1 MSFFEVGHLFLDEK
15 LCIEFLLDHGC
26 LYTQR
31 RCSSCAS
38 EMRLMNTRGSWRC
51 ESRRCNQQT
60 SIRANSFF
68 SRSKLPCSKILAMA
82 YFWVHRSKTTQ
93 ICTMTGL
100 SPNTVCDFQMHF
112 RQLVAENLREVGTVI
127 GGEGITVEI
136 DESKLGKRKYNRGHH
151 VEGVWVVGGIER
163 TPEKRM
169 FVVPVLNRCADTLIE
184 VIRRHILPGTTVNT
198 DMWRGYAS
206 LGENG
211 YIHNTV
217 NHSRCFVD
225 PATGTHTN
233 TIEGAWCG
241 LKLFFSPQQR
251 TREDMVNKLA
261 EYLWRRQNK
270 GKLWSAF
277 LDALRDTHYDE

>member
-1 MSFFEVGHLFLDEK
+1 
-15 LCIEFLLDHGC
+15 
-26 LYTQR
+26 
-31 RCSSCAS
+31 
-38 EMRLMNTRGSWRC
+38 
-51 ESRRCNQQT
+51 
-60 SIRANSFF
+60 
-68 SRSKLPCSKILAMA
+68 
-82 YFWVHRSKTTQ
+82 
-93 ICTMTGL
+93 MTGL

-169 FVVPVLNRCADTLIE
+169 LVVPVLNRCADTLIE

-211 YIHNTV
+211 YVHNTV
-217 NHSRCFVD
+217 NHLRCFVD
-225 PATGTHTN
+225 PDQ
-233 TIEGAWCG
+233 
-241 LKLFFSPQQR
+241 L
-251 TREDMVNKLA
+251 
-261 EYLWRRQNK
+261 
-270 GKLWSAF
+270 
-277 LDALRDTHYDE
+277 